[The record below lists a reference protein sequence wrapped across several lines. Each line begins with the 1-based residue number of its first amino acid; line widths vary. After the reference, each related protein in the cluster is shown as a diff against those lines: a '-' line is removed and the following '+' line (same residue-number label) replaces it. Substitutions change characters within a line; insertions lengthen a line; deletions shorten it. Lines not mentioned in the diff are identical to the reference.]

1 MADRTEEDKIIE
13 VMIIEGEDAQ
23 YEDSDFVP
31 SRGSLY
37 DSLDAV
43 PLYDASISSQI
54 VWKRPNDFAKY
65 PDYCREGGNFPM
77 VVQGRSEYM
86 S

>member
-1 MADRTEEDKIIE
+1 MEERTEEDKIIE
-13 VMIIEGEDAQ
+13 VMIIEGENAQ

-37 DSLDAV
+37 DVIDAV
-43 PLYDASISSQI
+43 PLYDAPTSSQI
-54 VWKRPNDFAKY
+54 VWKRPEEYAKF

-77 VVQGRSEYM
+77 VAQGR
-86 S
+86 

>member
-1 MADRTEEDKIIE
+1 MEEERTEEDKIIE
-13 VMIIEGEDAQ
+13 VMIIEGEGAQ

-37 DSLDAV
+37 DTLDAV
-43 PLYDASISSQI
+43 PLYDTGVSSQI
-54 VWKRPNDFAKY
+54 VWKRPSEYAKF

-77 VVQGRSEYM
+77 VTQGR
-86 S
+86 

>member
-1 MADRTEEDKIIE
+1 MGDRTEEDKIIE
-13 VMIIEGEDAQ
+13 VMIIEGEGAQ

-43 PLYDASISSQI
+43 PLYDASTSSQI
-54 VWKRPNDFAKY
+54 VWKRPNDYAKY

-77 VVQGRSEYM
+77 VVQGR
-86 S
+86 